1 MVYKL
6 NHKGRVTV
14 TILLG
19 IAVALSYFFF
29 GKRATPESPFK
40 EGVVYSCTVLRK
52 EGSAPLTTLFQSY
65 GMYCPVTSNQG
76 EIKINF
82 WKGGEKVK
90 DFKGAKTP
98 FEIKLDGGKLH
109 QVKKGEWDYQ
119 E

>member
-1 MVYKL
+1 MAYKL
-6 NHKGRVTV
+6 NHKGKVAISFLMV
-14 TILLG
+14 VL
-19 IAVALSYFFF
+19 IATFIVIRK
-29 GKRATPESPFK
+29 GMTPASPFK
-40 EGVVYSCTVLRK
+40 DGVEYKCIVLRK

-65 GMYCPVTSNQG
+65 GVYCPVTSNQG

>member
-1 MVYKL
+1 MAYKL
-6 NHKGRVTV
+6 NNKGKVAV
-14 TILLG
+14 IILVVV
-19 IAVALSYFFF
+19 IATLFFKIKK
-29 GKRATPESPFK
+29 GMTPESPFK
-40 EGVVYSCTVLRK
+40 DGVVYNCTVLRK

-65 GMYCPVTSNQG
+65 GVYCPVTSDSG